1 MPRINK
7 CIELL
12 EQNQPIYQTDAEAL
26 TYEAGRDQAKT
37 WADLIRVEFEHH
49 PFDTAGLSAYMRG
62 LKDGGPTASGHLTP
76 TVIATLPSNCITAEE
91 VTYNAWQS
99 RHVLSTGVHGLMHT
113 HARSPEAVS
122 SFVATARYPL
132 HTQGLDRDIAEGMR
146 GSGGQSAPA
155 GIWGLSPPEYVMK
168 AEPWPLNPDG
178 ELILGLKIEDRHS
191 LPDADA
197 IASVPGISFAEWG
210 PGDMSMS
217 HGEVDGHD
225 PPYSKAMLAALDTV
239 RSACR
244 KAGIA
249 FHCGW
254 PDPAMSTE
262 QQVRYLLDELDTMSL
277 GVPDRTYADIG
288 RKLTGRTMPV

>member
-1 MPRINK
+1 M
-7 CIELL
+7 
-12 EQNQPIYQTDAEAL
+12 
-26 TYEAGRDQAKT
+26 KT
-37 WADLIRVEFEHH
+37 VRRPPYPKWNPGYF
-49 PFDTAGLSAYMRG
+49 PCS
-62 LKDGGPTASGHLTP
+62 SLTP
-76 TVIATLPSNCITAEE
+76 FRFPHAVHRCPS
-91 VTYNAWQS
+91 VDS
-99 RHVLSTGVHGLMHT
+99 
-113 HARSPEAVS
+113 
-122 SFVATARYPL
+122 
-132 HTQGLDRDIAEGMR
+132 GLDQGIPEGMR
-146 GSGGQSAPA
+146 GSGGQSDPA

-191 LPDADA
+191 LPIADA

-225 PPYSKAMLAALDTV
+225 PPYSEAMLTALDTV

-254 PDPAMSTE
+254 PDPAMSVE
-262 QQVRYLLDELDTMSL
+262 QQVRYLLEELDTRSL
-277 GVPDRTYADIG
+277 GVPDRAYADIG